1 MEKVNENTQ
10 IFNNLGTTPDG
21 SQLSTYKDLLG
32 LASDMNQPDLVY
44 KFMNLGKYLKFIG
57 LLIIYL
63 YYMK

>member
-44 KFMNLGKYLKFIG
+44 KFMNLGNYNNISLYIYEKIIKY
-57 LLIIYL
+57 
-63 YYMK
+63 

>member
-44 KFMNLGKYLKFIG
+44 KFMNLGKYRYFVI
-57 LLIIYL
+57 
-63 YYMK
+63 

>member
-44 KFMNLGKYLKFIG
+44 KFMNLGNYNNISLYIYEQIIKY
-57 LLIIYL
+57 
-63 YYMK
+63 